1 MRVLYDIST
10 LGLGYLYPDSR
21 GGAFR
26 VDLHIVEQLASS
38 PDCEL
43 FFCANHSTVAFHG
56 CQAFLRSHPLS
67 RTVPLVAPGKSI
79 APALRSVASAAHR
92 CVRRLLGSHVFPSAL
107 RQVASIVDRSLQ
119 PPVSDGV
126 SRVDILHSP
135 LTALPPVSSGGS
147 PQRLLTIYDLSVF
160 RLPEIYG
167 NPHRRSFGRIIGSLQ
182 PADHVITPSNFTR
195 DELLA
200 DGIATPDRIHVVPL
214 AADSTLFYQC
224 HDAQKI
230 ANVRLK
236 YGIPDGPYLLGVNTP
251 DLRKNVPHAIHAF
264 ARAAH
269 KTRDAVSSFV
279 LTGRPGLG
287 SDRIQAAIAHY
298 PDLRERFILTGYVAD
313 TDLAPLYTDARA
325 LVYPSIYE
333 GFGLPPL
340 EAMQCGTPVI
350 TSNTSSLP
358 EVVGDGGVLLAPD
371 DLDGLSGAILD
382 LVGDSQRHAA
392 LQQRALAQARRFS
405 WEKSAVTLLR
415 AYRAALGPEC
425 HAVNL
430 ANSQSARRLSR

>member
-1 MRVLYDIST
+1 MRVLYDISN

-21 GGAFR
+21 GGGFR
-26 VDLHIVEQLASS
+26 VDLHMVEQLAAS

-56 CQAFLRSHPLS
+56 CQAFLRNHTLS
-67 RTVPLVAPGKSI
+67 KAVPLVEPGTSI
-79 APALRSVASAAHR
+79 APAIRTVASAAHR
-92 CVRRLLGSHVFPSAL
+92 CVRRVIGGHVFPSAL
-107 RQVASIVDRSLQ
+107 RQIAGLVDRSLQ
-119 PPVSDGV
+119 PPVSDGA
-126 SRVDILHSP
+126 STVDILHSP
-135 LTALPPVSSGGS
+135 TTALPPVSSRSS
-147 PQRLLTIYDLSVF
+147 PQRLLTIYDLAVF

-167 NPHRRSFGRIIGSLQ
+167 DAHRRSLGRIIDSLQ
-182 PADHVITPSNFTR
+182 PADHVVTPSNFTR

-214 AADSTLFYQC
+214 AADSTLFYRC
-224 HDAQKI
+224 DDAPQI

-236 YGIPDGPYLLGVNTP
+236 YGIPDGPYILGVNTP
-251 DLRKNVPHAIHAF
+251 DLRKNVAHAIHAF

-269 KTRDAVSSFV
+269 ETRDAVPSFV

-287 SDRIQAAIAHY
+287 SDRIQAALAHY
-298 PDLRERFILTGYVAD
+298 PELRERVILTGYVAD
-313 TDLAPLYTDARA
+313 ADLAPLYTGARA

-350 TSNTSSLP
+350 ATDTSSLP

-371 DLDGLSGAILD
+371 DLDGLAGAIVD
-382 LVGDSQRHAA
+382 LVGDSERHAA
-392 LQQRALAQARRFS
+392 LQQRAFAQARRFS
-405 WEKSAVTLLR
+405 WEKSASTLLR
-415 AYRAALGPEC
+415 AYCAALCRESQ
-425 HAVNL
+425 AVNV
-430 ANSQSARRLSR
+430 ASSHSARRLSR

>member
-1 MRVLYDIST
+1 MRVLYDISN
-10 LGLGYLYPDSR
+10 LGLGHLYSDSR
-21 GGAFR
+21 GGGFR
-26 VDLHIVEQLASS
+26 VDLHMVEQLAAS

-43 FFCANHSTVAFHG
+43 SFCANHSAVAFHG

-67 RTVPLVAPGKSI
+67 RAVPLVAPERSI
-79 APALRSVASAAHR
+79 APAIRSAASAAHR
-92 CVRRLLGSHVFPSAL
+92 CVRRLVGGHVFPSAL
-107 RQVASIVDRSLQ
+107 RQVAGIVDRSLH
-119 PPVSDGV
+119 PPVSDGA

-135 LTALPPVSSGGS
+135 TTALPPVSSRCA
-147 PQRLLTIYDLSVF
+147 PQRLLTIYDLAVF

-167 NPHRRSFGRIIGSLQ
+167 AAHRRSLGRIIGSLQ

-214 AADSTLFYQC
+214 AADATLFYRC
-224 HDAQKI
+224 DDARQI
-230 ANVRLK
+230 AKVRLK
-236 YGIPDGPYLLGVNTP
+236 YGIPEGPYILGVNTP

-264 ARAAH
+264 ARAARES
-269 KTRDAVSSFV
+269 RDGAPSFV
-279 LTGRPGLG
+279 LTGHSGVG

-298 PDLRERFILTGYVAD
+298 PELRERFILTGYVAD
-313 TDLAPLYTDARA
+313 ADLAPLYTGARA

-340 EAMQCGTPVI
+340 EAMQCGAPAI

-371 DLDGLSGAILD
+371 DLDGLAGAILD
-382 LVGDSQRHAA
+382 LVGDSGRHAA

-405 WEKSAVTLLR
+405 WEKSASTLLR
-415 AYRAALGPEC
+415 AYNAALCRES
-425 HAVNL
+425 HAVNV
-430 ANSQSARRLSR
+430 ASSQSARRLSR